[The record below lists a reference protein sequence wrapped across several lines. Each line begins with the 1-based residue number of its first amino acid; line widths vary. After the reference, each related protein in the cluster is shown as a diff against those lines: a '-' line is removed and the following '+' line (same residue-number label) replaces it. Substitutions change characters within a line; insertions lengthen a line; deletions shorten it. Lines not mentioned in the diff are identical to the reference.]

1 MGASGWKLGEQE
13 YNTHSRSR
21 ESSDPGVLGSFRASF
36 SLMRLSDEF
45 NVWRGFVVDDVIVVK
60 DEEAGSVDDDD
71 DVKSSVCG
79 AVGDMF
85 KEMGT
90 GRNKEA
96 EMH

>member
-1 MGASGWKLGEQE
+1 
-13 YNTHSRSR
+13 
-21 ESSDPGVLGSFRASF
+21 
-36 SLMRLSDEF
+36 MRLSDEF
-45 NVWRGFVVDDVIVVK
+45 NVWRGFVADDVIVVK
-60 DEEAGSVDDDD
+60 DEAGSVDDD

-85 KEMGT
+85 KGMGT